1 MSYGPKG
8 EYIILATLD
17 RIFKDTISTTLHLN
31 STLKHIFQNETVD
44 SEPGDSYHRFWEGVD
59 SEFTTSPIRLRDL
72 FDYILLPEVA
82 TLLIAQDLNISKAE
96 AYGVWVRSKDYG
108 NAFQGNVDDGTIDNI
123 NYENIR
129 GQVGFY

>member
-59 SEFTTSPIRLRDL
+59 SEFTTYPIRLRDL
-72 FDYILLPEVA
+72 FNYILLPEVA

-129 GQVGFY
+129 GQVVFY

>member
-129 GQVGFY
+129 GQVVFY